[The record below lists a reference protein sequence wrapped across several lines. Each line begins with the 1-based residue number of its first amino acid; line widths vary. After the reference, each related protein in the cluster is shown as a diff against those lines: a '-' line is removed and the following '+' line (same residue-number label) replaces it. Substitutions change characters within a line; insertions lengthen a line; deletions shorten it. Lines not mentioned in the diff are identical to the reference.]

1 MFMEFHEFWSIGGSL
16 LKLQERWWLQHVVEE
31 AALSVE
37 YLSPACE

>member
-1 MFMEFHEFWSIGGSL
+1 MNFGRSEDHL